1 MMKRPIAIF
10 GKTVKATLAGTVIC
24 AFLLAAPLPVLAQSA
39 PPPAEKDQ
47 SNRAKVLGELVMVKE
62 KMENCAKM
70 REDRAQRLRCYD
82 GIAEILGYIDSSY
95 SQEREERLGKFG
107 FWNVVNRKSE
117 VGETTTYL
125 KLDSSNSIK
134 NSAGFEKHPTV
145 ILRCKNKKTDV
156 YLDWASPM
164 GNVKGPDKK
173 IYLSYRFDNQENQS
187 QEWEYSMDYFS
198 AFSPT
203 PTDFVR
209 EMRGKNK
216 LIFEVTP
223 YEQSAV
229 KLLYELKGFD
239 EALNVLIAQCY
250 ATP

>member
-1 MMKRPIAIF
+1 MTDRHATFFRITIA
-10 GKTVKATLAGTVIC
+10 TMC
-24 AFLLAAPLPVLAQSA
+24 AIVLVCMLHMPVFAQT
-39 PPPAEKDQ
+39 PPSPEKDQ
-47 SNRAKVLGELVMVKE
+47 DNRAKVLGELMMIKN

-82 GIAEILGYIDSSY
+82 GISEILGYIDAGY
-95 SQEREERLGKFG
+95 NQEREELLGRFG
-107 FWNVVNRKSE
+107 FWNVINRESA

-125 KLDSSNSIK
+125 KLDSSNAIT
-134 NSAGFEKHPTV
+134 NAAGFSKNPTL

-156 YLDWASPM
+156 YIDWASPM
-164 GNVKGPDKK
+164 GNTKGPDRK
-173 IYLSYRFDNQENQS
+173 IYLSFRFDGQENQS
-187 QEWEYSMDYFS
+187 QEWEYSLDYFS

-209 EMRGKNK
+209 EMRGKQK
-216 LIFEVTP
+216 LIFEITP

-239 EALNVLIAQCY
+239 DALNVLIGRCY
-250 ATP
+250 NQQ